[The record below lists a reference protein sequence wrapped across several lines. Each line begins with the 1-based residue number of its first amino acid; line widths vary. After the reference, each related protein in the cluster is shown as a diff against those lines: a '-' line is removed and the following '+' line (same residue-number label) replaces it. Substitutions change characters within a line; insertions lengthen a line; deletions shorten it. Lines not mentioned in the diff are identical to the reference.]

1 MKRLALFLV
10 ATTACTPFLSA
21 GAYAAAASATQEV
34 DQKKADKTTAL
45 TKKNKFVTGSDESEQ
60 VVVTGTRESH
70 VKARQSISCGR
81 DLLQALERSGE
92 LNIANALT
100 RTYPSIT
107 MSARGSNTNSLVSS
121 VQMRGL
127 GPNETLVLV
136 DGKRRHSTANI
147 VQKPGPQF
155 ASSGVD
161 LNMLAGNMIDHIE
174 VLEDGAAAM
183 YGSDAIAGVVNI
195 ITKKKDHGLTLS
207 GQGGANAY
215 LAAVSSI
222 SSMPMAASSLA
233 RTVSSISAPSSIR
246 PNTPLPGAP
255 TTRFSATG
263 LLAPIPRTTS
273 LASSPGQKAG
283 AAARPII

>member
-1 MKRLALFLV
+1 MV
-10 ATTACTPFLSA
+10 VIS
-21 GAYAAAASATQEV
+21 S
-34 DQKKADKTTAL
+34 KT
-45 TKKNKFVTGSDESEQ
+45 
-60 VVVTGTRESH
+60 
-70 VKARQSISCGR
+70 
-81 DLLQALERSGE
+81 LERSGE

-121 VQMRGL
+121 IQMRGL

-215 LAAVSSI
+215 LAAASNI
-222 SSMPMAASSLA
+222 SSMPMAASSWA
-233 RTVSSISAPSSIR
+233 RMAMSISARSSIR
-246 PNTPLPGAP
+246 HSMPSPGAP
-255 TTRFSATG
+255 ITPCSATG
-263 LLAPIPRTTS
+263 PQVPIPRTT
-273 LASSPGQKAG
+273 LWASSPALKAG